1 MKKIINILFAAILAI
16 TALSCQN
23 KMENMEE
30 YEAIA
35 PEFSVET
42 TFMSFSE
49 NETYKNIDITA
60 NCHWKATPR
69 ESWIKLMPA
78 EGKGN
83 GSMTVVLERNTS
95 TAARTGTFTVTNGI
109 STSEVAITQATSPFI
124 PPTVGA
130 VTTTVLSKNSASCT
144 FYLKSTDFVVSAH
157 GVCYSSKEKEPVIGN
172 STKTVGEGMNTG
184 EATFLLND
192 LMPNTTYYIRGYA
205 TTNRGTTYGSITSF
219 TTPKTNAPG
228 NDDNPQP
235 TY

>member
-1 MKKIINILFAAILAI
+1 MKKIINILFAAILTI

-95 TAARTGTFTVTNGI
+95 TAARTGTFTITNGI
-109 STSEVAITQATSPFI
+109 TSVEIALSQATSPFV
-124 PPTVGA
+124 PPTVGT
-130 VTTTVLSKNSASCT
+130 VTTEVQSKTSAKCT
-144 FYLKSTDFVVSAH
+144 FYFNSTDFVVSAH
-157 GVCYSSKEKEPVIGN
+157 GVCYSHTTKEPTIGN
-172 STKTVGEGMNTG
+172 STKTVGQNVNSGTVS
-184 EATFLLND
+184 FLLTD
-192 LMPNTTYYIRGYA
+192 LVPNTTYYVRAYA
-205 TTNRGTTYGSITSF
+205 TTNRGTEYGSVSHF
-219 TTPKTNAPG
+219 TTLNISAPG
-228 NDDNPQP
+228 DEDNPQP
-235 TY
+235 SY